1 MKFLDSTIS
10 RKLNDAVERE
20 LESGETVSF
29 IETPQP
35 RFFTT
40 ASTGV
45 FVFAIPWTLFALFW
59 VAGAAGFKVPD
70 FKNGADLFPLFG
82 VPFVLIGFA
91 MLSSPIWTYRN
102 AYKTVYVITDRRAIS
117 IVGGFRTTIRS
128 FFPDD
133 LGDLHRTQRSDGSG
147 DVIVGTTTKWDSD
160 GDAYSTPYGFLGVKN
175 AKATEDRLRQ
185 LASIARA
192 PIGHGG

>member
-20 LESGETVSF
+20 LEPGEKVTF

-40 ASTGV
+40 ASTGA
-45 FVFAIPWTLFALFW
+45 FLFAIPWTLFALFW
-59 VAGAAGFKVPD
+59 MAGAAGFKIPD
-70 FKNGADLFPLFG
+70 FKNGFDLFPFFG

-91 MLSSPIWTYRN
+91 MLSSPIWAYRN
-102 AYKTVYVITDRRAIS
+102 AFKTVYVITDRRAIS
-117 IVGGFRTTIRS
+117 FVGGFRTTIRS

-133 LGDLHRTQRSDGSG
+133 LGDLYRTERSDGSG
-147 DVIVGTTTKWDSD
+147 DVIIGTTTKRDSD
-160 GDAYSTPYGFLGVKN
+160 GDAHSTPYGFLGVEN
-175 AKATEDRLRQ
+175 AKTTEDRLRQ
-185 LASIARA
+185 LAATKLA
-192 PIGHGG
+192 PCADGG